1 MKDKTFDESRDVIN
15 WIFSLQFQLHKLIS
29 LPPPSKRKPDLDTA
43 DGSHHSVSDSSR
55 CSQYRAKDSLPSPS
69 VFPGVQDPPG
79 LAEERE
85 TILSGRINLT
95 LMPSSQTQSVS
106 RCNLCDNFSD
116 CKLIP
121 LHPPLPRAPSS
132 RWRWNAMHFGS
143 EETNAR
149 NVELRMTAAPGVSP
163 DMFYLLILLALA
175 VIHLDITSDH
185 AEIT

>member
-1 MKDKTFDESRDVIN
+1 MIN

-85 TILSGRINLT
+85 TVLSGRINLT

-121 LHPPLPRAPSS
+121 QPPASSSPARA
-132 RWRWNAMHFGS
+132 
-143 EETNAR
+143 
-149 NVELRMTAAPGVSP
+149 
-163 DMFYLLILLALA
+163 ILALTLKCDA
-175 VIHLDITSDH
+175 LWQRGNKCTKCRAKNDCSPGGIS
-185 AEIT
+185 